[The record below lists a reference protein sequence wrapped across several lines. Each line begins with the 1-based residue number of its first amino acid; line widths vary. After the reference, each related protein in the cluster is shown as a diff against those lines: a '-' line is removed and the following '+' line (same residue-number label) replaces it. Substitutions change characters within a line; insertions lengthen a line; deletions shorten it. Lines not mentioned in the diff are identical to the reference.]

1 MVWSWQFGNVLPKNL
16 LARVPQDWLRD
27 DPWIWNMKWIT
38 VRCPHR
44 WFSGRM
50 LACHAGGPGS
60 IPGRCKVFCTSPA
73 IISEC
78 YWRIWCRILTG
89 TWWFLSPAISDKSF
103 DRNPATSLLIGIFKS
118 IKSNNKNMSPRR
130 GIEPRSP
137 AWQAGILTTILSRIT
152 VWWFS

>member
-103 DRNPATSLLIGIFKS
+103 DRNLQKYQKQQQKHVSPTGNRTPVSRVTGGDTHHYTIEDNCMVGLLTFY
-118 IKSNNKNMSPRR
+118 R
-130 GIEPRSP
+130 
-137 AWQAGILTTILSRIT
+137 T
-152 VWWFS
+152 